1 MSDVGTITEIEP
13 EDQLGWIE
21 MPNGDRVRFGG
32 TACKGF
38 VPEIGMTVKVLGTKP
53 GYGGTTKATGLEKV
67 ADVAG
72 KGPAA
77 VAAAAGGGAAASAP
91 PAPRTSLHT
100 VQNAGIRADELL
112 LKILGRADMDDQLHA
127 DLESL
132 HFEVQPMPASEL
144 DCHNPWLYV
153 IAMDGG
159 GNAYGLYQ
167 HPVVAEFPQA
177 PWVFWD
183 HETDHVRFLAA
194 DTGAFFQSILAEGQQ
209 GGASTAAAV
218 PRARQTLSML
228 GVPAEPGSLLNEQKM
243 TWLPPED
250 DELRPLDEY
259 LAESDGAEM
268 ERGLLAYV
276 SRKQEPRARQ
286 PLESLYQAW
295 GWNAPGL

>member
-53 GYGGTTKATGLEKV
+53 GYGGTVKATGLEKV

-77 VAAAAGGGAAASAP
+77 VAAAAGKSSAP
-91 PAPRTSLHT
+91 APAPKRRTNLHT

-112 LKILGRADMDDQLHA
+112 LKILGRADMDDTLHA

-132 HFEVQPMPASEL
+132 MFEVQPMPASEL

-153 IAMDGG
+153 VAMNGG
-159 GNAYGLYQ
+159 GSAYGLYQ
-167 HPVVAEFPQA
+167 HPVVAQFPQA

-183 HETDHVRFLAA
+183 HETDHVRYLAA
-194 DTGAFFQSILAEGQQ
+194 DTGAFFQGILADGEAAGQDV
-209 GGASTAAAV
+209 S
-218 PRARQTLSML
+218 RARQTLSML
-228 GVPAEPGSLLNEQKM
+228 GVPAAPGAQLVEQKM

-259 LAESDGAEM
+259 LGESDGAEM

-276 SRKQEPRARQ
+276 SRKQEARAVQ
-286 PLESLYQAW
+286 PLKSLYQAW
-295 GWNAPGL
+295 GWNAPGF

>member
-53 GYGGTTKATGLEKV
+53 GYGGTVKATGLEKV

-77 VAAAAGGGAAASAP
+77 VAAAAGKSSAP
-91 PAPRTSLHT
+91 APAPKRRTNLHI

-112 LKILGRADMDDQLHA
+112 LKIIGRADMDDALHA

-132 HFEVQPMPASEL
+132 MFEVQPMPASEL

-153 IAMDGG
+153 IAMNGG
-159 GNAYGLYQ
+159 GDAYGLYQ

-177 PWVFWD
+177 PWVVWQ

-194 DTGAFFQSILAEGQQ
+194 DTGVFFQGILADAQ
-209 GGASTAAAV
+209 AAGTDV
-218 PRARQTLSML
+218 TRARQTLSML
-228 GVPAEPGSLLNEQKM
+228 GVPAEPGAQLVEQKM

-259 LAESDGAEM
+259 LGESDGAEM

-276 SRKQEPRARQ
+276 SRKQDARAKQ
-286 PLESLYQAW
+286 SLQALYQAW
-295 GWNAPGL
+295 GWNAPGF